1 MRKSIAILGAGAL
14 AFSLSACA
22 GNEELPQPHAAT
34 ESAAPALSADS
45 FATVL
50 VSIVDVVDASDAA
63 LDANVLAART
73 EGPFRELRT
82 QEYALKTLLADSF
95 DVVPVSTTPQHLAVT
110 ANTGV
115 PREAVAVMEAPS
127 GTNLKTINVFEQNNA
142 RDNWRLWGTL
152 PILPGATVP
161 GIQLTQGSATAL
173 GAESADGLVASPVA
187 VLQAYAAYQQART
200 QDGSAITFGADALF
214 DSLVARYNDNN
225 EAVSGAGNVTME
237 FAAADDGVRA
247 FATEDGGALVI
258 GRMNFQSIINVT
270 EPDAT
275 VEIGSTIGALATG
288 DPAGKITVTSSLS
301 ASYSVMVA
309 FHVPA
314 AGSESTENKV
324 VGASDPIL
332 MSVSNG

>member
-1 MRKSIAILGAGAL
+1 MRKPLAILGAGAL
-14 AFSLSACA
+14 VLSLSACA
-22 GNEELPQPHAAT
+22 GDKELPQPHAAA

-50 VSIVDVVDASDAA
+50 VSIIDVVDAADAS
-63 LDANVLAART
+63 LDANVLAARAT
-73 EGPFRELRT
+73 GPFQQLRA
-82 QEYALKTLLADSF
+82 QEYALKGLLADSF

-110 ANTGV
+110 VNTDMS
-115 PREAVAVMEAPS
+115 REAVAVMEAPS

-142 RDNWRLWGTL
+142 RDNWKLWGVL

-161 GIQLTQGSATAL
+161 GVQLTHGSATAI
-173 GAESADGLVASPVA
+173 AADSADGLVASPSA
-187 VLQAYAAYQQART
+187 VLQAYAAYHQSWAQG
-200 QDGSAITFGADALF
+200 DITFGADALF

-314 AGSESTENKV
+314 AGSESTEIKV